1 MGISNTKLNF
11 ITEFWLEN
19 NSALLTFIQSKISDK
34 QAADDI
40 LQDVYVKLH
49 VAVEKIKDLNKIS
62 SWVYQV
68 TRNTINDYYRDSDR
82 FVREKPDLNIE
93 FVGLQLDESY
103 KLNKVIDSLPEK
115 YKTPL
120 VLSDLKGMPQKEV
133 AKQLDLTISA
143 TKSRIQRARV
153 LLIEAM
159 KEHCIFKTDKYGNI
173 IECQD
178 RKPEL

>member
-1 MGISNTKLNF
+1 MEISSNKINF

-19 NSALLTFIQSKISDK
+19 KSGLLAFIRTKISDK

-49 VAVEKIKDLNKIS
+49 VAVEKIKDLNKVT

-68 TRNTINDYYRDSDR
+68 TRNTINDYYRENYK
-82 FVREKPDLNIE
+82 FTKEEPDQNIE

-120 VLSDLKGMPQKEV
+120 VLSDLKGLPQKEV
-133 AKQLDLTISA
+133 AKQLGLTLPA

-159 KEHCIFKTDKYGNI
+159 KEHCIFKTDKFGNI

-178 RKPEL
+178 RKPDS